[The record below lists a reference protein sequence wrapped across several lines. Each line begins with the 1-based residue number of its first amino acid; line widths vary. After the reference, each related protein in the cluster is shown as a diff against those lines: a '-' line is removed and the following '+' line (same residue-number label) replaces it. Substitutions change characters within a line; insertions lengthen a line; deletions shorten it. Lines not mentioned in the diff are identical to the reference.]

1 MRWATSPGEVTE
13 RAGSDRCATGL
24 CRAAGL
30 RKTIA
35 FARGSQRRGM
45 LCQRLGMLHNKT
57 NGSQSGALLV
67 PKNGPLRG
75 HGQNGFGVNLKGP
88 GLMDGQMGGRA

>member
-13 RAGSDRCATGL
+13 RAGSECAAGL

-35 FARGSQRRGM
+35 FARGNRHHGM
-45 LCQRLGMLHNKT
+45 LCRRLGMLHNKT
-57 NGSQSGALLV
+57 NGSQSGSLLA
-67 PKNGPLRG
+67 PTKRPRWG
-75 HGQNGFGVNLKGP
+75 HGQNGIGVNLKGP
-88 GLMDGQMGGRA
+88 GLMDGQMGGCA